1 MCYKWINILRLGLG
15 KQGNSEKAIQ
25 TRQNKPQSV
34 KLKKYL
40 LILKQRIESYT
51 KTVQHNVV

>member
-1 MCYKWINILRLGLG
+1 MCYNWITILRLGVG
-15 KQGNSEKAIQ
+15 KQGNSEETIQ
-25 TRQNKPQSV
+25 MKQNKPQSV

-51 KTVQHNVV
+51 KTVQP